1 MDVFIEEMVN
11 KRKTKSHILISVGS
25 IILGILAIFFLLT
38 VVFRLFYQFSS
49 MIMLAV
55 FGVVYGVYTL
65 ITSFNIEYE
74 YSLVNSDIDVDQ
86 ITNRKKRKR
95 LACAT
100 IRNLEAFGTTK
111 NPDFARYQAMP
122 ELKKVYACSDKSAA
136 DTFFIIHHTGDGKAM
151 LIFSPSERIIEQIV
165 KRNPKIPLI

>member
-25 IILGILAIFFLLT
+25 ILLGILAIFFLLT

-49 MIMLAV
+49 LIMLAV
-55 FGVVYGVYTL
+55 FGVIYGVYTL
-65 ITSFNIEYE
+65 VTAFNIEYE
-74 YSLVNSDIDVDQ
+74 YSLVNTEIDVDQ

-95 LACAT
+95 LATAT

-111 NPDFARYQAMP
+111 NPDFARYEAMP
-122 ELKKVYACSDKSAA
+122 ELKKVYACIDKSA
-136 DTFFIIHHTGDGKAM
+136 DNTFFIVYHTGNGKAM
-151 LIFSPSERIIEQIV
+151 LVFSPSERIIEQIA